1 MISTKEDLQFFS
13 DDVSAWIVEL
23 GLESELDL
31 AAPHLSLPLRVDGV
45 GGRWSN
51 KLFLQDYDLEDG
63 FSCLAYLILWM
74 CLKSKQRAPAHLE
87 SRLMMLKVSGPWVR
101 MYIQFIQG
109 RSVNLFELAG

>member
-31 AAPHLSLPLRVDGV
+31 AAPHLSLPLRVDDV
-45 GGRWSN
+45 
-51 KLFLQDYDLEDG
+51 EDG
-63 FSCLAYLILWM
+63 FSCLAYLIVWM

-101 MYIQFIQG
+101 MYIQFLQN
-109 RSVNLFELAG
+109 SVNVFELAG

>member
-1 MISTKEDLQFFS
+1 MTKEDLQFFS

-23 GLESELDL
+23 GLESELDF
-31 AAPHLSLPLRVDGV
+31 AAPHLSLPLQLDDV
-45 GGRWSN
+45 
-51 KLFLQDYDLEDG
+51 EDG
-63 FSCLAYLILWM
+63 FSCLAYLIVWM

-109 RSVNLFELAG
+109 SVNLFELAG